1 MIPIIDLHCDTIMGL
16 YRNKE
21 KSMLSNDLQVDI
33 TKLKDGGYLAQV
45 FAMFVFLKGTDS
57 PYKTCNE
64 MIDLFYKE
72 LELNSDK
79 IKIVLT
85 YDDLLENQKNG
96 LLSAILSIEE
106 GAVVEGSLEKLVHF
120 YDRGVRMICLNW
132 NFINGIG
139 HPNFKVVNNVLDKSP
154 NTEFGLTE
162 FGIEMV
168 KKMEELGI
176 IVDVSHLSD
185 KGFWDV
191 YNNTSKPFI
200 ASHSN
205 SRSICNHPRNLTDDM
220 IKALDARGGVMGL
233 NFAKDFIN
241 EDADLSYVDDIVKHA
256 LHIIEVSSIDV
267 LAFGTDFD
275 GIDRNT
281 EVDNA
286 SMMQVFYQKF
296 KNAGLTDND
305 IEKIFYKNFLRVF
318 KEVCGLNDQ

>member
-16 YRNKE
+16 YHNKE
-21 KSMLSNDLQVDI
+21 KNLLSNDLQIDLN
-33 TKLKDGGYLAQV
+33 KLKEGGYLAQV

-57 PYKTCNE
+57 PYRTCNE
-64 MIDLFYKE
+64 MIDLFYQE
-72 LELNSDK
+72 LVKNNDK
-79 IKIVLT
+79 IKIALNSK
-85 YDDLLENQKNG
+85 DLSSNKENG
-96 LLSAILSIEE
+96 LLNAILSIEE
-106 GAVVEGSLEKLVHF
+106 GGVVEGSIEKLIHF
-120 YDRGVRMICLNW
+120 YNRGVRMICLNW

-139 HPNFKVVNNVLDKSP
+139 HPNFKVVNGVKDNTP
-154 NTEFGLTE
+154 NTEMGLTD

-191 YNNTSKPFI
+191 YNNTTKPFI

-205 SRSICNHPRNLTDDM
+205 SRTVCNHTRNLTDDM
-220 IKALDARGGVMGL
+220 IKALASRGGVTGL

-241 EDADLSYVDDIVKHA
+241 GDADLSYADDIVKHA
-256 LHIIEVSSIDV
+256 LHIIEVGGIDV

-275 GIDRNT
+275 GIERNT

-286 SMMQVFYQKF
+286 SQMQIFYQKF
-296 KNAGLTDND
+296 KDAGLSEED

-318 KEVCGLNDQ
+318 EKVCG

>member
-1 MIPIIDLHCDTIMGL
+1 MIPVIDLHCDTIMGL
-16 YRNKE
+16 YHNKE
-21 KSMLSNDLQVDI
+21 KKLLSNDLQIDI
-33 TKLKDGGYLAQV
+33 NKLIEGGYLAQT

-57 PYKTCNE
+57 PYKTCND
-64 MIDLFYKE
+64 MIDLFYREFEENK
-72 LELNSDK
+72 DK
-79 IKIVLT
+79 IHIALN
-85 YDDLLENQKNG
+85 YNELLENQKNG
-96 LLSAILSIEE
+96 LVSGILSIEE

-120 YDRGVRMICLNW
+120 YNRGVRMICLNW

-139 HPNFKVVNNVLDKSP
+139 HPNLKFIDNKPIKEP
-154 NTEFGLTE
+154 NTLLGLTDFGLK
-162 FGIEMV
+162 MV
-168 KKMEELGI
+168 NKMEELGM

-191 YNNTSKPFI
+191 YNNTKKPFI

-205 SRSICNHPRNLTDDM
+205 ARSICNHPRNLTDEM
-220 IKALDARGGVMGL
+220 IKALDSRGGVMGL

-241 EDADLSYVDDIVKHA
+241 ESADMSYVDDIVRHA
-256 LHIIEVSSIDV
+256 LHIIKVGSINV

-275 GIDRNT
+275 GIERNT

-296 KNAGLTDND
+296 KDAGLKDSE

-318 KEVCGLNDQ
+318 KEVCK

>member
-1 MIPIIDLHCDTIMGL
+1 MIPVVDLHCDTIMGL
-16 YRNKE
+16 YHNKD
-21 KSMLSNDLQVDI
+21 KKLLSNDLQIDI
-33 TKLKDGGYLAQV
+33 NKLIEGGYLAQT

-64 MIDLFYKE
+64 MIDLFYREFEENK
-72 LELNSDK
+72 DK
-79 IKIVLT
+79 IHIALN
-85 YDDLLENQKNG
+85 YNELLENQKNG
-96 LLSAILSIEE
+96 LVSGILSIEE
-106 GAVVEGSLEKLVHF
+106 GAVVEGSLENLIHF
-120 YDRGVRMICLNW
+120 YNRGVRMICLNW

-139 HPNFKVVNNVLDKSP
+139 HPNLKFIDNKPVKEP
-154 NTEFGLTE
+154 NTELGLTE
-162 FGIEMV
+162 FGLKMV
-168 KKMEELGI
+168 KKMEELGM

-191 YNNTSKPFI
+191 YNNTKKPFI

-205 SRSICNHPRNLTDDM
+205 ARSICNHPRNLTDEM

-241 EDADLSYVDDIVKHA
+241 ESADMSYVDDIVRHA
-256 LHIIEVSSIDV
+256 LHIIKVGSINV

-275 GIDRNT
+275 GIERNT
-281 EVDNA
+281 EVDNV

-296 KNAGLTDND
+296 KDVGLKDSE

-318 KEVCGLNDQ
+318 KEVCK